1 VSESAVTVELAIGD
15 PELAARVRDVLV
27 EGGGGFCIVAAGDAP
42 QVLVTDALDE
52 YANRWP
58 EGSRVLA
65 LARDIEVADALHLG
79 ATGAL
84 SADAGAALLRA
95 AVRATALGLT
105 TLPAALRDQIV
116 DRPSRQEVEGDEDAP
131 TIALTPRELQVLRL
145 MTEGASNK
153 AIARQLGITPHTVK
167 FHVAAIVAKLGAS
180 GRTDAVVRGMRLGL
194 VMV

>member
-1 VSESAVTVELAIGD
+1 
-15 PELAARVRDVLV
+15 
-27 EGGGGFCIVAAGDAP
+27 
-42 QVLVTDALDE
+42 
-52 YANRWP
+52 
-58 EGSRVLA
+58 VLA